1 MADALE
7 EFATKEPASGTI
19 RDRQL
24 DAAVDGSIV
33 HDLHLEEEDP
43 GLEASEEEAA
53 EVEDDYEGAAESS
66 TGSSEVSGRAM
77 NNTSGDEQHEV
88 NTKFVCYRTTL
99 VCANTKLVY
108 FNLQEPYEGKFRVDV
123 DDGEQPWAAD
133 QDQPIFEEARK
144 YTVYLSLT
152 ADATD
157 FAKWVNKSFTPVTSK
172 ILNLDCTLRSRMSNI
187 QLHAVLPESI
197 RDYNSLLR
205 PVIIQLNRYRPR
217 GGRPIQ
223 IHHPRTGRP
232 MHLYVHLAYTV
243 NDMRGVPGC
252 TGGSHPPCT
261 EGSCV
266 VCKVRGVYRHHRTIL
281 PASVRL
287 VPMNSEL
294 RRIWELEFDRDPTLK
309 SYANMA
315 KPARRTKEEALAS
328 GGRVMRN
335 EANKK
340 DEAFANVSVL
350 SEVLNYHDVTKHSKT
365 DLAHCLA
372 NALKLLL
379 GQVTNTAGGKAKF
392 ADKYRQLEMRLMRF
406 AYLNEKTEGRN
417 TRNHKYYLVL
427 KYTNLVVSVVDIDIV

>member
-1 MADALE
+1 MVEQVVRGRVTVKGVTDILKIFQQHYGKLLPNDTKMPSSWYRVHKLASQDKAPPCVIRDVCPVCDWLFPQSADRDPTCGRCEKETRWHDRKVGEAVRQAAYFDIEDDFRTFFEVECMADALE
-7 EFATKEPASGTI
+7 EFATKEPACSGTI

-33 HDLHLEEEDP
+33 HDLHFQEEDP
-43 GLEASEEEAA
+43 GLEASDEEAA

-252 TGGSHPPCT
+252 TGGSHPRRPAQKALAWCAR
-261 EGSCV
+261 CV
-266 VCKVRGVYRHHRTIL
+266 VCTDTTGPFCR
-281 PASVRL
+281 PAC
-287 VPMNSEL
+287 
-294 RRIWELEFDRDPTLK
+294 
-309 SYANMA
+309 
-315 KPARRTKEEALAS
+315 
-328 GGRVMRN
+328 
-335 EANKK
+335 
-340 DEAFANVSVL
+340 VL
-350 SEVLNYHDVTKHSKT
+350 
-365 DLAHCLA
+365 CP
-372 NALKLLL
+372 
-379 GQVTNTAGGKAKF
+379 
-392 ADKYRQLEMRLMRF
+392 
-406 AYLNEKTEGRN
+406 
-417 TRNHKYYLVL
+417 
-427 KYTNLVVSVVDIDIV
+427 